1 MSSQSET
8 SELVLVIGASG
19 LDVVG
24 RLQGDLQMSTS
35 NPALIRTSFGGVA
48 RNVAENLA
56 RLGQPVSLLSVI
68 GKDRLGDD
76 VLAHTRNAGVDVSAV
91 YATDKYPTG
100 FYMGV
105 LNEHGARQFAFDDMR
120 ITDELTDTYLAYNE
134 DLFEKAGLIFLDANL
149 PDKALKTAFLLA
161 HKYKVPVCADPTSG
175 ALAARLK
182 PYLRQIRLLVPN
194 SIEAGILTGHHFE
207 AGDRE
212 AALDAARTLVNLG
225 VEMAFVTLAEYGL
238 CYATS
243 ETNGHIPA
251 IRTNVGDPTGAGD
264 ALSAA
269 VIYALMNEIEIDDAA
284 RLGVSAASLALRY
297 TGTVYP
303 DLSLQKLYDELP
315 I

>member
-1 MSSQSET
+1 MNSSNET
-8 SELVLVIGASG
+8 SKRVLVIGAAG

-24 RLQGDLQMSTS
+24 RLQADLQMSTS
-35 NPALIRTSFGGVA
+35 NPALIRTSFGGAA

-68 GKDRLGDD
+68 GKDRMGDD
-76 VLAHTRNAGVDVSAV
+76 VLSHTRNAGVDVSAV

-120 ITDELTDTYLAYNE
+120 ILEELTDAYLVYNE
-134 DLFEKAGLIFLDANL
+134 DAFEKSGLIFLDANL
-149 PDKALKTAFLLA
+149 PEKALKKAFALA

-182 PYLRQIRLLVPN
+182 PYLRQIKLLIPN
-194 SIEAGILTGHHFE
+194 RIEAGILTGRPFE
-207 AGDRE
+207 ASNRE
-212 AALDAARTLVNLG
+212 AALDAVRTLVNLG
-225 VEMAFVTLAEYGL
+225 VEIAMVTLGEHGL

-243 ETNGHIPA
+243 ETNGHISA
-251 IRTNVGDPTGAGD
+251 LHTTVADPTGAGD
-264 ALSAA
+264 ALWAA

-284 RLGVSAASLALRY
+284 RLGISAASLVLRY
-297 TGTVYP
+297 PGTVYP
-303 DLSLQKLYDELP
+303 ELSLQKLYDELA